1 MASKNKAVL
10 KAVLYADI
18 FEFPLTREELY
29 YFAVGARLNSQSEA
43 VKAVGELKD
52 IVSTTGEYVH
62 IKGNEKFVEIRQR
75 RKKSSQKK
83 LLLAKTLTVYLS
95 FIPSVLFV
103 GVTGG
108 VAAENAE
115 KDDDIDFIIITSN
128 GALWP
133 TRLVLLLILHVLGRR
148 RVKDASF
155 VADLACLNFFIDESA
170 IEFPETM
177 QNLYT
182 AHEFVQMK
190 PLFSRGDMYGKFIS
204 KNTWISSFLPQSG
217 VLLSRYEYV
226 SKPFASSVFQRFL
239 STNAVVQLSRFL
251 QLLYMGRRKRESYIS
266 EYMLG
271 FFPQDFHSRVM
282 ALFEEKLRK
291 YERIK

>member
-18 FEFPLTREELY
+18 FEFPLTHDELY
-29 YFAVGARLNSQSEA
+29 YFAVGDRLSSKSEA
-43 VKAVGELKD
+43 VKAVGLLKD
-52 IVSTTGEYVH
+52 ILSSTGAYVH
-62 IKGNEKFVEIRQR
+62 LKGSETFVEIRQR
-75 RKKSSQKK
+75 RKISSKKK
-83 LLLAKTLTVYLS
+83 LLLAKTLSVYLS

-115 KDDDIDFIIITSN
+115 QDDDIDFIIITSS

-133 TRLVLLLILHVLGRR
+133 TRLILLLILHVLGRR

-182 AHEFVQMK
+182 AHEFLQMK

-204 KNTWISSFLPQSG
+204 KNTWISSFLPQSD
-217 VLLSRYEYV
+217 VLMRQYEYV
-226 SKPFASSVFQRFL
+226 SKPFVASVFQRFL
-239 STNAVVQLSRFL
+239 TLNAVVQLSRFL

-266 EYMLG
+266 DSMLG
-271 FFPQDFHSRVM
+271 FYPQDFRSRVM
-282 ALFEEKLRK
+282 SLFEEKLRK
-291 YERIK
+291 YEKIK